1 MGSGEFHLYR
11 QMRRKEANRQAIM
24 GYRKMRDDL
33 NSAYHQKL
41 EENEKASEEKTA
53 KKREKRQKKKAN
65 KKNKK
70 SKQEQKKESESEESD
85 PDTDDEDSK
94 DKPKEKVE
102 EPVKIVKP
110 TSKVDDPLMQH
121 PPKKA
126 PIVIQF

>member
-1 MGSGEFHLYR
+1 MG
-11 QMRRKEANRQAIM
+11 RRKEANRQAIM
-24 GYRKMRDDL
+24 GYRKMMDDL

-65 KKNKK
+65 KKT
-70 SKQEQKKESESEESD
+70 KQDQKKESEGEESD

-94 DKPKEKVE
+94 DKPKEKVK

-110 TSKVDDPLMQH
+110 TSKVDDPLMQP

-126 PIVIQF
+126 PIVIQ